1 MADKTSKPR
10 TGGLLAS
17 ALSLLGSAGR
27 YVQSL
32 GQLAG
37 FESREALALGTRLA
51 IMLGAAVVFATIG
64 YLFLILT
71 IAFLASFIFGIPWI
85 TTLGVLAFFHFGVA
99 YLCARHVRDHLR
111 TPLFEKTRAEI
122 ARDLASLSDS
132 PTP

>member
-1 MADKTSKPR
+1 MADTTSKP
-10 TGGLLAS
+10 GAEGLLAS

-51 IMLGAAVVFATIG
+51 IMLGAAVVLATIG

-71 IAFLASFIFGIPWI
+71 IAFLASFVFGVPWI
-85 TTLGVLAFFHFGVA
+85 ATLGMLAFFHFSIA

-111 TPLFEKTRAEI
+111 TPLFEKTRGEI
-122 ARDLASLSDS
+122 ARDLAHLSDR
-132 PTP
+132 PTL

>member
-1 MADKTSKPR
+1 MADATSNSR
-10 TGGLLAS
+10 AEGLLAS

-27 YVQSL
+27 YIQSL

-51 IMLGAAVVFATIG
+51 IMLGAALVFATIG

-71 IAFLASFIFGIPWI
+71 IALMASFVFGVPWIVTLGILAS
-85 TTLGVLAFFHFGVA
+85 LHFLIA

-111 TPLFEKTRAEI
+111 TPLFEKTRSEI
-122 ARDLASLSDS
+122 ARDLALLSDRS
-132 PTP
+132 TP